1 MSEDIKDYLKSGS
14 KKILLDVR
22 TEEEWD
28 IYGKPDGENLDLK
41 TYFLTIKDENFL
53 NEFQDLLISKDC
65 EILTLCKV
73 GQRSQFV
80 AQLLEKN
87 NYICTNISDG
97 FDGWKSSDLPCLQIN
112 AKLKNWA
119 QEVFKKN
126 SFNMIDVS
134 SKKETF
140 RRAQRKNLKGI

>member
-1 MSEDIKDYLKSGS
+1 MSEDISDYLKLDS

-22 TEEEWD
+22 TQEEWD
-28 IYGKPDGENLDLK
+28 SHGKPDGQKIGLK

-53 NEFQDLLISKDC
+53 NEFKDLLISKDY
-65 EILTLCKV
+65 EVLTNCKV

-97 FDGWKSSDLPCLQIN
+97 FDGWRFSGLPCL
-112 AKLKNWA
+112 
-119 QEVFKKN
+119 
-126 SFNMIDVS
+126 
-134 SKKETF
+134 
-140 RRAQRKNLKGI
+140 

>member
-1 MSEDIKDYLKSGS
+1 VPKEAKNMVKQLMSSDIKNYLIPVS

-22 TEEEWD
+22 TEGEWD
-28 IYGKPDGENLDLK
+28 SYGKPDGEKLGLK
-41 TYFLTIKDENFL
+41 TYFLTIKDQNFL
-53 NEFQDLLISKDC
+53 KEFQDLLISKDC

-97 FDGWKSSDLPCLQIN
+97 FDGWISSDLPCL
-112 AKLKNWA
+112 
-119 QEVFKKN
+119 
-126 SFNMIDVS
+126 
-134 SKKETF
+134 
-140 RRAQRKNLKGI
+140 